1 MKYRLTYT
9 ASRYVGVY
17 GNSDPW
23 EKTYHDY
30 TFEAESPEKADSDA
44 RDFLAKLG
52 AGPTTQKYNRV
63 SLVQI
68 AREEVTVPVS

>member
-1 MKYRLTYT
+1 MKYRLSYT
-9 ASRYVGVY
+9 ESRYVGVY

-23 EKTYHDY
+23 ERTYHDR

-44 RDFLAKLG
+44 RDFLTKFG

-63 SLVQI
+63 LLVQI
-68 AREEVTVPVS
+68 VREEVTVPVS